1 MNNKIWIV
9 GLLCGLL
16 QACAQVDD
24 YLLGKDNTPK
34 PQALEA
40 LPSKVKVAKNWT
52 VPTGG
57 SHQPSGYNK
66 RKPVVSDNT
75 VYTADNKG
83 LVQAVNATDA
93 KVQWSNA
100 LLQGVASGPVVADG
114 LIALGMTDSSLV
126 VLDQK
131 TGKKRWEV
139 GISGEV
145 LANPVITKNK
155 VIVKTIDGNVFAFD
169 SQKGEKLWVVNHGA
183 PELVLKASSSPV
195 VMGNLLLVGFSDGKL
210 DAIDI
215 NTGALAWQRSIAYAS
230 GASDVERLVDIDA
243 DPIVDGQV
251 AYIASYQ
258 GYLGAISLHDGQFV
272 WQKPASVYKNMTLG
286 SDSLYLTDSDDVLW
300 SITKTTGKVNWKQDS
315 LKARGLTEPV
325 LMNNHL
331 IVGDNTGY
339 LHIISLETGELLAR
353 SQLSGAIDSAPV
365 VTKGKLYVQTANGM
379 LNQLSVG

>member
-1 MNNKIWIV
+1 MNKKILII
-9 GLLCGLL
+9 LCGLL
-16 QACAQVDD
+16 QACSHVDN

-40 LPSKVKVAKNWT
+40 LPSKIKVENNWT
-52 VPTGG
+52 VSAGG
-57 SHQPSGYNK
+57 SHKPVGYNK
-66 RKPVVSDNT
+66 RKPVVKQNI
-75 VYTADNKG
+75 VYTADTKG
-83 LVQAVNATDA
+83 LVQAVNAKNA
-93 KVQWSNA
+93 KLLWSNA
-100 LLQGVASGPVVADG
+100 LGQEVASGPVVENG

-126 VLDQK
+126 ILDK
-131 TGKKRWEV
+131 TTGKKNWQTT
-139 GISGEV
+139 ISGEV
-145 LANPVITKNK
+145 LANPVITKDK
-155 VIVKTIDGNVFAFD
+155 VIVKTIDGNLYAFD
-169 SQKGEKLWVVNHGA
+169 SKKGNQIWIVNHGA

-215 NTGALAWQRSIAYAS
+215 NTGALVWQRSIAYAS

-243 DPIVDGQV
+243 DPIIDGKV

-258 GYLGAISLHDGQFV
+258 GYLGAISLNDGQFL

-286 SDSLYLTDSDDVLW
+286 TDTLYLTDSDDVLW
-300 SITKTTGKVNWKQDS
+300 SIAKNTGKVNWKQDT

-339 LHIISLETGELLAR
+339 LHVISLETGELLAR

-365 VTKGKLYVQTANGM
+365 ATKGKLYVQTANGM